1 MQVFVHEP
9 PDFLVSPF
17 FFKRYDHGFVWE
29 KQNWNRISPSWRA
42 PLNTQVAIVSG
53 ESSAELSLL
62 RRKIYIVATLPLQQ
76 LVHGRQNW
84 GELSPSSRVV
94 HVGLMLTHSEVR
106 GAEGRGMY
114 HIRVGATHRSSGDP
128 ESKLC
133 KRLRQFFVLIHIVN
147 AYVGYFKPSRKHEYI
162 SFN

>member
-1 MQVFVHEP
+1 M
-9 PDFLVSPF
+9 
-17 FFKRYDHGFVWE
+17 
-29 KQNWNRISPSWRA
+29 
-42 PLNTQVAIVSG
+42 NTQVAIVSG

-62 RRKIYIVATLPLQQ
+62 KRKIYIDPTLPLQQ
-76 LVHGRQNW
+76 SVNGRQNW

-94 HVGLMLTHSEVR
+94 HVGLMSTHTEVR

-133 KRLRQFFVLIHIVN
+133 ESLRLQTSAASIETKQIKQVRQQMCE
-147 AYVGYFKPSRKHEYI
+147 R
-162 SFN
+162 